1 MASPRPI
8 TGIFAPLKKKIVNK
22 NIKASGGNVKVVS
35 GNHGPNK
42 NVDEMLRKGFNKDAD
57 TTALRRKSGELAKT
71 RASQVDVGKP
81 KKVVQINSNLGGLT
95 GTKKLGGGGGFF
107 GLPKNR

>member
-1 MASPRPI
+1 MPSPRPPM
-8 TGIFAPLKKKIVNK
+8 TG
-22 NIKASGGNVKVVS
+22 SVKVVP

-42 NVDEMLRKGFNKDAD
+42 NYNELLRKGLNKDAD

-81 KKVVQINSNLGGLT
+81 KAKVKINSNMGGLT
-95 GTKKLGGGGGFF
+95 GTKKIGGGGGFF